1 ERNLKTLQAFREH
14 GFTIISAKR
23 ILSEEYTLAELE
35 NTIITLPSSELSRAR
50 GGPHCMTFPL
60 ARG

>member
-1 ERNLKTLQAFREH
+1 
-14 GFTIISAKR
+14 
-23 ILSEEYTLAELE
+23 